1 MIFYRTIVLFFEVI
15 SLFILLADPNTRIL
29 SLLYMEE
36 IVNEN
41 SSTFRFRNRST
52 NKLLTKEDELT
63 RSLNYLFF
71 WISRDEDNFLI

>member
-15 SLFILLADPNTRIL
+15 SLFVLLADSNTRIL
-29 SLLYMEE
+29 LYMGE

-41 SSTFRFRNRST
+41 SSTFRFRNRLT
-52 NKLLTKEDELT
+52 NNLLTKEDELT

>member
-15 SLFILLADPNTRIL
+15 SLFILLADPNTRI
-29 SLLYMEE
+29 LLYMEE